1 MTDRGAKDL
10 SASIKQKLL
19 NYARKTGLD
28 FNALLIRFAMERL
41 LFRLS
46 VSPYREQFYLKRAML
61 FVLWDNNAHRPTKDL
76 DLLFIPEHDS
86 EQLVGIFRE
95 IAMIKVT
102 GDGIQIDPESVQAE
116 QIREES
122 TYGGLRIK
130 LICKLGTIQIPLQID
145 VGLGDSVYPSTEI
158 SNFPSL
164 LDFDIPR
171 IRAYPIETVV
181 AEKLQTMVEL
191 GMRNSRLKDY
201 YDIYYLSQKFNFNGA
216 ELSEA
221 VQLTFQRRKTAW
233 PDVCP
238 IGLSKAFATEPQ
250 KQTQWQAFI
259 RKNRLEAPN
268 ELSEIVDRIVDLVLP
283 IFLDPSIQNQEWN
296 STSNWH
302 RKNALEREDCQYLE
316 PNFDQTKCPVF

>member
-1 MTDRGAKDL
+1 MTDKPAKDI

-19 NYARKTGLD
+19 NHARKGGLD
-28 FNALLIRFAMERL
+28 FNALLIRFAMEHL

-46 VSPYREQFYLKRAML
+46 VSPYREQFYLKGAML

-116 QIREES
+116 QIREEN

-130 LICKLGTIQIPLQID
+130 LICELGTIKIPLQID

-158 SNFPSL
+158 SEFPSL

-171 IRAYPIETVV
+171 IRAYPTETVV

-191 GMRNSRLKDY
+191 GMRNSRIKDY
-201 YDIYYLSQKFNFNGA
+201 YDVYYLSQKFGFNGA
-216 ELSEA
+216 DLRKAIE
-221 VQLTFQRRKTAW
+221 LTFQRRKTAW
-233 PDVCP
+233 PDASP

-268 ELSEIVDRIVDLVLP
+268 ELSEIVDRIVDFVLP
-283 IFLDPSIQNQEWN
+283 IFLDPSIKNQEWN

-302 RKNALEREDCQYLE
+302 IINA
-316 PNFDQTKCPVF
+316 